1 MSTTFLHYFCI
12 VQYFEKRHFLPIII
26 DIKKKEGRIMKLYE
40 SAEDYLESI
49 LMLRISKGYVRSI
62 DVATDRGF
70 SKPSVSRAMKN
81 LRTDG
86 YIEMDEKGYIS
97 LTEKGEAVAQ
107 SVYERHKLF
116 SSMLIKLGVD
126 EETALKDACRMEHAL
141 SPESFSKIKA
151 YVEKHLND

>member
-1 MSTTFLHYFCI
+1 
-12 VQYFEKRHFLPIII
+12 
-26 DIKKKEGRIMKLYE
+26 MKLYE

-49 LMLRISKGYVRSI
+49 LMRRISKGYVRSS